1 MGLVLLYN
9 STSPEPSQEQITMLL
24 IGVEAASLAVLPT
37 FNLNKVRDKT
47 RDGTLEEDVIAE
59 KDVLSGDPCFKSLVY
74 RWKSMKVVKNENR
87 QKEAC

>member
-1 MGLVLLYN
+1 MCRLPLLTDTVSRWETLSSLVGLVQLYN

-47 RDGTLEEDVIAE
+47 RDGTFEEDVIVE
-59 KDVLSGDPCFKSLVY
+59 
-74 RWKSMKVVKNENR
+74 
-87 QKEAC
+87 